1 MRGRQGGKL
10 CGEKDSESEEPQA
23 ENDVGG
29 LRKARTVSDGREDII
44 RPGVTRHLP
53 RAKGGLDTR

>member
-29 LRKARTVSDGREDII
+29 LAKARTISDGRQDSN
-44 RPGVTRHLP
+44 RPGATRHLP
-53 RAKGGLDTR
+53 RAKDGSDTR